1 LGLIDRQDK
10 KYEAAIAHF
19 EEALTRNPSFTQAL
33 GQIASIRV
41 SRGEAKQARER
52 VQKQI
57 DATPDDPFMYN
68 LLGGLWMQA
77 NQADKAEQ
85 AFKKSLE
92 LNDQLQV
99 SYMNLAELYRR
110 TKRTDEAVQEYERLL
125 KKNPKAASAHM
136 MLGMI
141 AEQGNEIQ
149 KAQTHYRKTLD
160 LEPKFSPAA
169 NNLAWL
175 MAEHGGNLDEAL
187 AFAESARAQQ
197 ADNPHI
203 ADTLG
208 WIYYK
213 KNAYLK
219 AVSLLQEAAEK
230 LPENPVVQYHLGM
243 AQFKNGDRQ
252 KGKKALEAAFQLSPN
267 FPGSEEAKAT
277 LEVL

>member
-1 LGLIDRQDK
+1 
-10 KYEAAIAHF
+10 
-19 EEALTRNPSFTQAL
+19 
-33 GQIASIRV
+33 
-41 SRGEAKQARER
+41 
-52 VQKQI
+52 
-57 DATPDDPFMYN
+57 M
-68 LLGGLWMQA
+68 
-77 NQADKAEQ
+77 
-85 AFKKSLE
+85 
-92 LNDQLQV
+92 
-99 SYMNLAELYRR
+99 
-110 TKRTDEAVQEYERLL
+110 QEYERLL
-125 KKNPKAASAHM
+125 EKNPKAASAHM
-136 MLGMI
+136 ILGMI

-160 LEPKFSPAA
+160 IEPKFSPAA

-187 AFAESARAQQ
+187 AFAENARAQL
-197 ADNPHI
+197 ADNPNI

-208 WIYYK
+208 WFYYN

-252 KGKKALEAAFQLSPN
+252 QGKKSLEAAFQLSPN

-277 LEVL
+277 LEML